1 MIVAVLAT
9 AVVLAVITNVV
20 VYVIVTGPLGE
31 PLVMCSM
38 CSSIPPGLSP
48 MDIDEPV
55 IFSAIFGV
63 GAVVVYAVIG
73 ALSTRSFR
81 VFAIA
86 ATVVLVASLGLP
98 AKIPSPPVEWSA
110 KLTLVAM
117 PVVGYTVI
125 MGVLCLGH
133 ARGWL
138 TSRRLRRP
146 PLGT

>member
-1 MIVAVLAT
+1 MIVAVLTT

-31 PLVMCSM
+31 PFAHVLN

-48 MDIDEPV
+48 MDKDEPV
-55 IFSAIFGV
+55 LFSAAWGIA
-63 GAVVVYAVIG
+63 AVVVYAIIG
-73 ALSTRSFR
+73 AFSTRPFR
-81 VFAIA
+81 VFAIT

-98 AKIPSPPVEWSA
+98 AMMPSPPVEWSA
-110 KLTLVAM
+110 KLTLMAM
-117 PVVGYTVI
+117 HVVDYTVI
-125 MGVLCLGH
+125 MGVLWLGH

-138 TSRRLRRP
+138 TSRLRRP